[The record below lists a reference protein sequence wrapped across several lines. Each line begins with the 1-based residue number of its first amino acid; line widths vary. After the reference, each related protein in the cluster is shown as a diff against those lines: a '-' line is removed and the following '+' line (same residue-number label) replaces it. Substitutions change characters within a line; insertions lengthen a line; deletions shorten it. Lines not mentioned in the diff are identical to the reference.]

1 MHKLKVISLC
11 FLAGLAE
18 KDLKMPIPMEKL
30 REMANR
36 MNQIL
41 TNLLV
46 GIIAGFHWHTQR
58 RSVL

>member
-1 MHKLKVISLC
+1 MPKLLKGNFLC
-11 FLAGLAE
+11 LVAGLAE

-46 GIIAGFHWHTQR
+46 GVDIAGFCWH
-58 RSVL
+58 

>member
-1 MHKLKVISLC
+1 MHKLKVVSLC

-46 GIIAGFHWHTQR
+46 GIIAGFHWH
-58 RSVL
+58 

>member
-1 MHKLKVISLC
+1 
-11 FLAGLAE
+11 
-18 KDLKMPIPMEKL
+18 MPLPMEKL

-46 GIIAGFHWHTQR
+46 SQHLLFWPRQIEALAGKLF
-58 RSVL
+58 

>member
-1 MHKLKVISLC
+1 MHKLKVISFC

-46 GIIAGFHWHTQR
+46 GIIAGFH
-58 RSVL
+58 